1 MPAYVAYENKRRS
14 AHGWAWWKSIY
25 SFEDG
30 MRQNDFSLAVLAA
43 KAVKKIYHRS
53 LLLL

>member
-1 MPAYVAYENKRRS
+1 MTMKKPKTNFYGV
-14 AHGWAWWKSIY
+14 
-25 SFEDG
+25 
-30 MRQNDFSLAVLAA
+30 RQNDFSLAVLAA